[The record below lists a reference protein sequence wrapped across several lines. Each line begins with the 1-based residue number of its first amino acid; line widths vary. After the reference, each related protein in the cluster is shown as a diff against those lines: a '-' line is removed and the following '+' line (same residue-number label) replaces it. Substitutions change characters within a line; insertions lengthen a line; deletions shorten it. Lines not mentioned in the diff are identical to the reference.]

1 MHTPS
6 VVVILSERSESKDL
20 RTDLT
25 ANVAVSVKILR
36 LRASPSA
43 QDDTLQRH
51 SGNLQISIY
60 QTGHDTG
67 RTVMRDDIGHVG
79 ARLSAA
85 TGRQISICQA
95 GYDTGRTVMRDDL
108 QEG

>member
-60 QTGHDTG
+60 RIQNDTG
-67 RTVMRDDIGHVG
+67 QTVMRGEFL
-79 ARLSAA
+79 ARWCEILSSRCRLRLTDA
-85 TGRQISICQA
+85 
-95 GYDTGRTVMRDDL
+95 
-108 QEG
+108 